1 MSPCCALDPQD
12 FLFSDLQ
19 MSAFDTCL
27 PCWRSHSVSPRA
39 PSWRAQVLPPN
50 GRLVEALQP
59 FLKPPPQFS
68 QGVTGG
74 RGCEPAEGGF
84 PDSQGHGGPPT
95 LPPLSAPAPPS
106 RGRGLSPPGP
116 GGSLVQ
122 PSREAVGA
130 PSAQRRILKQAPRT
144 GCVVPAT
151 AHGLSHGALSRAPR
165 PSPALP
171 ALQFARSLHPKPAVT
186 LVR

>member
-1 MSPCCALDPQD
+1 MS
-12 FLFSDLQ
+12 
-19 MSAFDTCL
+19 L
-27 PCWRSHSVSPRA
+27 PKGASQTLRDMGG
-39 PSWRAQVLPPN
+39 LPHCHHC
-50 GRLVEALQP
+50 RLLP
-59 FLKPPPQFS
+59 LLPGD
-68 QGVTGG
+68 GV
-74 RGCEPAEGGF
+74 
-84 PDSQGHGGPPT
+84 
-95 LPPLSAPAPPS
+95 SAP
-106 RGRGLSPPGP
+106 LVP

-151 AHGLSHGALSRAPR
+151 AHGLSHGALSRALR